1 MLLFRDWW
9 DRDWPED
16 AAWERGVERLL
27 ADESTDFL
35 LASVGDSPPC
45 GVTVLRYRH
54 SLWQDAP
61 DCALEDLYVEE
72 DARRH
77 GAGEALVAGA
87 IERATERGCRRV
99 ELDVNENNEAA
110 LALYEKLD
118 FSSWSDELNGHNLLM
133 RHYMDR

>member
-1 MLLFRDWW
+1 MLLFRDFW

-16 AAWERGVERLL
+16 DAWERGVERLL
-27 ADESTDFL
+27 DDPDTEFL
-35 LASVGDSPPC
+35 LASVGDQPAS
-45 GVTVLRYRH
+45 GVTALRYRH

-72 DARRH
+72 EARRH
-77 GAGEALVAGA
+77 GLGEALVRAA

-110 LALYEKLD
+110 LGLYEKLD
-118 FSSWSDELNGHNLLM
+118 FSSWSEELSGHNLFM
-133 RHYMDR
+133 RHHMDQ

>member
-1 MLLFRDWW
+1 M
-9 DRDWPED
+9 
-16 AAWERGVERLL
+16 AA
-27 ADESTDFL
+27 
-35 LASVGDSPPC
+35 
-45 GVTVLRYRH
+45 
-54 SLWQDAP
+54 
-61 DCALEDLYVEE
+61 
-72 DARRH
+72 
-77 GAGEALVAGA
+77 A